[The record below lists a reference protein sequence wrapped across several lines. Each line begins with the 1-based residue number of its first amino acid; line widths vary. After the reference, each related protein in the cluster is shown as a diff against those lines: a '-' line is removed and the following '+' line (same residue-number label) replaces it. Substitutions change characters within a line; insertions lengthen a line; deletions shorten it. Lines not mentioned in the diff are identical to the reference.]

1 MSKVPL
7 DVITDLLYRLPVKT
21 LMRFRCL
28 SRTFC
33 SLIDSPDFVKLHLN
47 HSVSTRTHLVL
58 VLKGLHLYTA
68 DLDSLDEA
76 TPFDHY
82 PGNIWGVT
90 EVFGSCNGLL
100 ALCNSEK
107 DIALLNPATKKR
119 FNLPVENVDFP
130 KKDCFRGFVFYGFGH
145 DSVTDDYKIV
155 RMVQFKK
162 NEDDNL
168 GIFLDYEVKV
178 YSLKTNSW
186 RKIINLPNYLQL
198 LFQFYYH
205 LLHRR
210 GYGVFACGVL
220 HWVFPR
226 RAELGIADSLVG
238 FDLGT
243 EEFRVVPEP
252 DYGDLE
258 QDFVL
263 DVGALEGRLCVICNY
278 ARGIVDFWVMKE
290 YGVKDSWTKLFSIE
304 QSRMTF
310 KISFLKPL
318 AYSKG
323 TDGDGGEDKILMEL
337 NNRKIVWYDLK
348 RKRFKTVRIGGGPD
362 SFGAD
367 ICVESLIPLNYGS
380 RGIRGK
386 EHQDEEEKKETNRK
400 KRDNFL
406 SKGFKLVL

>member
-7 DVITDLLYRLPVKT
+7 DVVTDMFYRLPVKT
-21 LMRFRCL
+21 LLRFRCL
-28 SRTFC
+28 SKVFC

-47 HSVSTRTHLVL
+47 HTVSTKTHLVL

-82 PGNIWGVT
+82 PEYIWGVT
-90 EVFGSCNGLL
+90 EVFGSCNGLI
-100 ALCNSEK
+100 ALSNSEK
-107 DIALLNPATKKR
+107 DISLLNPATKQM
-119 FNLPVENVDFP
+119 FNLPVENVDLP
-130 KKDCFRGFVFYGFGH
+130 KKDCFRGFVFYGFGYDFVH
-145 DSVTDDYKIV
+145 DDYKIV

-162 NEDDNL
+162 DKDDDL

-186 RKIINLPNYLQL
+186 RKVVNLPNYLRL

-210 GYGVFACGVL
+210 GYAVFASGVL

-226 RAELGIADSLVG
+226 RAELGIGDSLVG
-238 FDLGT
+238 FDLGA

-263 DVGALEGRLCVICNY
+263 DVGTLEGCLCVICNY
-278 ARGIVDFWVMKE
+278 ARGVVDFWVMKE
-290 YGVKDSWTKLFSIE
+290 YGVKESWTKLFSIE
-304 QSRMTF
+304 QSRMTL

-323 TDGDGGEDKILMEL
+323 SDGGDEKILMEL
-337 NNRKIVWYDLK
+337 NNRKIVWFDLK
-348 RKRFKTVRIGGGPD
+348 RKRFKTVRINGGPD
-362 SFGAD
+362 SFGTD
-367 ICVESLIPLNYGS
+367 IYVESLIPPSNGS
-380 RGIRGK
+380 CRIRGK
-386 EHQDEEEKKETNRK
+386 KQQGEEEKKKQNKK
-400 KRDNFL
+400 KRDDFL
-406 SKGFKLVL
+406 SKGFNLVL